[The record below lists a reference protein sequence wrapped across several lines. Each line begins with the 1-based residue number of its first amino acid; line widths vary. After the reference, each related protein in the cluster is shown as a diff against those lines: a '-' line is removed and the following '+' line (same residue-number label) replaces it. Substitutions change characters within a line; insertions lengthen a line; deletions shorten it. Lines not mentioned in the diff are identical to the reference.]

1 MRVERI
7 SYSGLTIVSKLDS
20 KLIGNLLYIRN
31 VEKITEIN
39 NKKITSL
46 TIRKYH
52 NMMELMVAIEIFTSY
67 FYFHRITS
75 VDGIIFL
82 FFQES
87 IYQVLL
93 NENISLN
100 DIGKKIIFHIDFDYF
115 YAQCEEIRKPELRNI
130 PSIVCVYSGREQ
142 DSGVVSTCN
151 YEARK
156 YGVKAAMPIRLAK
169 SKLKDV
175 EAIFLPTDMPYYQEI
190 SRNAMKI
197 IQNYGELFEQVSVD
211 ECYMDFTK
219 ITNSDFDD
227 ARIFAASLQKNIK
240 DQIKLTCSIGVGP
253 NKLIAKIASGI
264 NKPDGITVVNQE
276 DAKRFISNR
285 KIEDIPGVGPKTS
298 KKLESLGIESI
309 SDISKKSI
317 FELRDSLGYK
327 IATFLVNASN
337 GIDYSQIKV
346 RGTSKQIGKIVTLK
360 KDIANFE
367 QIKLTASNLCKS
379 VYENLENKRQ
389 AFRVLTLILILE
401 NLQHVSF
408 SKSLKLYS
416 ASFDELHKNSLSI
429 IHEMISNNSISLDN
443 IRRMGIVVS
452 DLKDIS
458 GQDSLLNYF
467 EN

>member
-1 MRVERI
+1 M
-7 SYSGLTIVSKLDS
+7 S
-20 KLIGNLLYIRN
+20 
-31 VEKITEIN
+31 
-39 NKKITSL
+39 
-46 TIRKYH
+46 
-52 NMMELMVAIEIFTSY
+52 
-67 FYFHRITS
+67 
-75 VDGIIFL
+75 
-82 FFQES
+82 
-87 IYQVLL
+87 
-93 NENISLN
+93 ENISLSE
-100 DIGKKIIFHIDFDYF
+100 IEKRIIFHIDFDYF

-130 PSIVCVYSGREQ
+130 PSVVCVYSGREE

-156 YGVKAAMPIRLAK
+156 YGVKAAIPIRLAK
-169 SKLKDV
+169 SRLKD
-175 EAIFLPTDMPYYQEI
+175 IHSNFLPTDMPYYHEI
-190 SRNAMKI
+190 STKAMRI

-227 ARIFAASLQKNIK
+227 AKIFAASLQKNIK

-264 NKPDGITVVNQE
+264 NKPNGITVVRLE
-276 DAKRFISNR
+276 DAKQFISNC
-285 KIEDIPGVGPKTS
+285 KIDDIPGVGPKTS
-298 KKLESLGIESI
+298 KKLESLGIKSV
-309 SDISKKSI
+309 SDISKKGI
-317 FELRDSLGYK
+317 FELRDALGYK

-337 GIDYSQIKV
+337 AIDYSQIKV

-360 KDIANFE
+360 KDTTSLD
-367 QIKLTASNLCKS
+367 QIKLTVENLCTS
-379 VYENLENKRQ
+379 VFENLENKRQ
-389 AFRVLTLILILE
+389 AFRVLTIILILE

-416 ASFDELHKNSLSI
+416 ASLNELHKNSLSI
-429 IHEMISNNSISLDN
+429 INEMIGNNSISLDN
-443 IRRMGIVVS
+443 IRRIGIVVS

>member
-1 MRVERI
+1 M
-7 SYSGLTIVSKLDS
+7 
-20 KLIGNLLYIRN
+20 
-31 VEKITEIN
+31 
-39 NKKITSL
+39 
-46 TIRKYH
+46 
-52 NMMELMVAIEIFTSY
+52 
-67 FYFHRITS
+67 
-75 VDGIIFL
+75 
-82 FFQES
+82 
-87 IYQVLL
+87 

-100 DIGKKIIFHIDFDYF
+100 ELEKRIIFHIDFDYF

-130 PSIVCVYSGREQ
+130 PSVVCVYSGREE

-169 SKLKDV
+169 SKLKEV
-175 EAIFLPTDMPYYQEI
+175 HSIFLPTDMTYYHEI
-190 SRNAMKI
+190 STKAMSI

-211 ECYMDFTK
+211 ECYVDFTK
-219 ITNSDFDD
+219 TTNSDFDD
-227 ARIFAASLQKNIK
+227 AKIFAVSLQKNIK

-264 NKPDGITVVNQE
+264 NKPNGITVVRQE
-276 DAKRFISNR
+276 DAKQFISDR
-285 KIEDIPGVGPKTS
+285 KIEDIPGVGPKTF

-346 RGTSKQIGKIVTLK
+346 RGTSKLIGKIVTLK

-367 QIKLTASNLCKS
+367 QIKLTANNLCKS

-401 NLQHVSF
+401 NLQLISL

-416 ASFDELHKNSLSI
+416 ASFDELFKNSLLI
-429 IHEMISNNSISLDN
+429 IHEMISYNSISLDN

>member
-1 MRVERI
+1 M
-7 SYSGLTIVSKLDS
+7 
-20 KLIGNLLYIRN
+20 
-31 VEKITEIN
+31 
-39 NKKITSL
+39 
-46 TIRKYH
+46 
-52 NMMELMVAIEIFTSY
+52 
-67 FYFHRITS
+67 
-75 VDGIIFL
+75 
-82 FFQES
+82 
-87 IYQVLL
+87 

-100 DIGKKIIFHIDFDYF
+100 EIEKRIIFHIDFDYF

-130 PSIVCVYSGREQ
+130 PSVVCVYSGREE

-156 YGVKAAMPIRLAK
+156 YGVKAAMPIKLAK
-169 SKLKDV
+169 SKLKDIHS
-175 EAIFLPTDMPYYQEI
+175 IFLLTDMPYYHDI
-190 SRNAMKI
+190 STKAMRI

-219 ITNSDFDD
+219 ITNSDYDD
-227 ARIFAASLQKNIK
+227 AKIFAVSLQKNIK

-264 NKPDGITVVNQE
+264 NKPNGITVVRQE
-276 DAKRFISNR
+276 DAKQFISKC

-298 KKLESLGIESI
+298 KKLELLGIKSI
-309 SDISKKSI
+309 SDISNKSI

-337 GIDYSQIKV
+337 AIDYSQIKI

-360 KDIANFE
+360 KDTTSFE
-367 QIKLTASNLCKS
+367 QIKLTVENLCRS
-379 VYENLENKRQ
+379 VFENLENKRQ
-389 AFRVLTLILILE
+389 SFRVLSIILILE
-401 NLQHVSF
+401 NLQHISF

-429 IHEMISNNSISLDN
+429 LNEMISNNSISLDN
-443 IRRMGIVVS
+443 IRRIGVVVS
-452 DLKDIS
+452 DLKDNS
-458 GQDSLLNYF
+458 GQNSLLNYF

>member
-1 MRVERI
+1 M
-7 SYSGLTIVSKLDS
+7 S
-20 KLIGNLLYIRN
+20 
-31 VEKITEIN
+31 
-39 NKKITSL
+39 
-46 TIRKYH
+46 
-52 NMMELMVAIEIFTSY
+52 
-67 FYFHRITS
+67 
-75 VDGIIFL
+75 
-82 FFQES
+82 
-87 IYQVLL
+87 
-93 NENISLN
+93 ENISLSE
-100 DIGKKIIFHIDFDYF
+100 IEKRIIFHIDFDYF

-130 PSIVCVYSGREQ
+130 PSVVCVYSGREE

-156 YGVKAAMPIRLAK
+156 YGVKAAIPIKLAK

-175 EAIFLPTDMPYYQEI
+175 HSMFLPTDMPYYHEI
-190 SRNAMKI
+190 STKAMRI

-227 ARIFAASLQKNIK
+227 AKIFAVSLQKNIK

-264 NKPDGITVVNQE
+264 NKPNGITVVRLE
-276 DAKRFISNR
+276 DAKQFISNC
-285 KIEDIPGVGPKTS
+285 KIDDIPGVGPKTS
-298 KKLESLGIESI
+298 KKLESLGIKSV
-309 SDISKKSI
+309 SDISKKGI
-317 FELRDSLGYK
+317 FELRDALGYK

-337 GIDYSQIKV
+337 AIDYSQIKV

-360 KDIANFE
+360 KDTTSLD
-367 QIKLTASNLCKS
+367 QIKLTVENLCTS
-379 VYENLENKRQ
+379 VFENLENKRQ
-389 AFRVLTLILILE
+389 AFRVLTIILILE

-416 ASFDELHKNSLSI
+416 ASLNELHKNSLSI
-429 IHEMISNNSISLDN
+429 INEMISNNSISLDN
-443 IRRMGIVVS
+443 IRRIGIVVS

>member
-1 MRVERI
+1 L
-7 SYSGLTIVSKLDS
+7 S
-20 KLIGNLLYIRN
+20 
-31 VEKITEIN
+31 
-39 NKKITSL
+39 
-46 TIRKYH
+46 
-52 NMMELMVAIEIFTSY
+52 
-67 FYFHRITS
+67 
-75 VDGIIFL
+75 
-82 FFQES
+82 
-87 IYQVLL
+87 
-93 NENISLN
+93 ENISLSE
-100 DIGKKIIFHIDFDYF
+100 IEKRIIFHIDFDYF
-115 YAQCEEIRKPELRNI
+115 YAQCEEIRKPELRNT
-130 PSIVCVYSGREQ
+130 PSVVCVYSGREE

-175 EAIFLPTDMPYYQEI
+175 HSNFLPTDMPYYHEI
-190 SRNAMKI
+190 STKAMRI

-227 ARIFAASLQKNIK
+227 AKIFAVSLQKNIK

-264 NKPDGITVVNQE
+264 NKPNGITVVRLE
-276 DAKRFISNR
+276 DAKQFMSNC
-285 KIEDIPGVGPKTS
+285 KIDDIPGIGPKTS
-298 KKLESLGIESI
+298 NKLESLGIKSV
-309 SDISKKSI
+309 SDISKKGI
-317 FELRDSLGYK
+317 FELRDVLGYK

-337 GIDYSQIKV
+337 AIDYSQIKV

-360 KDIANFE
+360 KDTTSLE
-367 QIKLTASNLCKS
+367 QIKLTVENLCIS
-379 VYENLENKRQ
+379 VFENLEIKRQ
-389 AFRVLTLILILE
+389 AFRVLTIILILE

-416 ASFDELHKNSLSI
+416 ASLDELQKNSLSI
-429 IHEMISNNSISLDN
+429 INEMISNNSISFDN
-443 IRRMGIVVS
+443 IRRIGIVVS

>member
-1 MRVERI
+1 M
-7 SYSGLTIVSKLDS
+7 S
-20 KLIGNLLYIRN
+20 
-31 VEKITEIN
+31 
-39 NKKITSL
+39 
-46 TIRKYH
+46 
-52 NMMELMVAIEIFTSY
+52 
-67 FYFHRITS
+67 
-75 VDGIIFL
+75 
-82 FFQES
+82 
-87 IYQVLL
+87 
-93 NENISLN
+93 ENISLSE
-100 DIGKKIIFHIDFDYF
+100 IEKRIIFHIDFDYF

-130 PSIVCVYSGREQ
+130 PSVVCVYSGREE

-156 YGVKAAMPIRLAK
+156 YGVKAAMPIKLAK

-175 EAIFLPTDMPYYQEI
+175 HSMFLPTDMPYYHEI
-190 SRNAMKI
+190 STKAMKI

-227 ARIFAASLQKNIK
+227 AKIFAVSLQKSIK

-264 NKPDGITVVNQE
+264 NKPNGITVVRLE
-276 DAKRFISNR
+276 DAKQFISNC
-285 KIEDIPGVGPKTS
+285 KIDDIPGIGPKTS
-298 KKLESLGIESI
+298 KKLEMLGIKSV
-309 SDISKKSI
+309 SDISKKGI
-317 FELRDSLGYK
+317 FELRDALGYK

-337 GIDYSQIKV
+337 AIDYSQIKV

-360 KDIANFE
+360 KDTTTLE
-367 QIKLTASNLCKS
+367 QIKLTVENLCTS
-379 VYENLENKRQ
+379 VFENLENKRQ
-389 AFRVLTLILILE
+389 AFRVLTIILILE

-416 ASFDELHKNSLSI
+416 ASLDELHKNSLSI
-429 IHEMISNNSISLDN
+429 TNEMITNNSISLDN
-443 IRRMGIVVS
+443 IRRIGIVVS

-458 GQDSLLNYF
+458 GQDSLLNYL

>member
-1 MRVERI
+1 M
-7 SYSGLTIVSKLDS
+7 S
-20 KLIGNLLYIRN
+20 
-31 VEKITEIN
+31 
-39 NKKITSL
+39 
-46 TIRKYH
+46 
-52 NMMELMVAIEIFTSY
+52 
-67 FYFHRITS
+67 
-75 VDGIIFL
+75 
-82 FFQES
+82 
-87 IYQVLL
+87 
-93 NENISLN
+93 ENISLSE
-100 DIGKKIIFHIDFDYF
+100 IEKRIIFHIDFDYF

-130 PSIVCVYSGREQ
+130 PSVVCVYSGREE

-156 YGVKAAMPIRLAK
+156 YGVKAAMPIKLAK

-175 EAIFLPTDMPYYQEI
+175 HSMFLPTDMPYYHEI
-190 SRNAMKI
+190 STKAMKI

-227 ARIFAASLQKNIK
+227 AKIFAVSLQKSIK

-264 NKPDGITVVNQE
+264 NKPNGITVVRLE
-276 DAKRFISNR
+276 DAKQFISNC
-285 KIEDIPGVGPKTS
+285 KIDDIPGIGPKTS
-298 KKLESLGIESI
+298 KKLEMLGIKSV
-309 SDISKKSI
+309 SDISKKGI
-317 FELRDSLGYK
+317 FELRDALGYK

-337 GIDYSQIKV
+337 AIDYSQIKV

-360 KDIANFE
+360 KDTTTLE
-367 QIKLTASNLCKS
+367 QIKLTVENLCTS
-379 VYENLENKRQ
+379 VFENLENKRQ
-389 AFRVLTLILILE
+389 AFRVLTIILILE

-416 ASFDELHKNSLSI
+416 ASLDELHKNSLSI
-429 IHEMISNNSISLDN
+429 TNEMISNNSISLDN
-443 IRRMGIVVS
+443 IRRIGIVVS

-458 GQDSLLNYF
+458 GQDSLLNYL